1 MSSSAHRAVVPRGP
15 VTFCVPLA
23 PTITMA
29 SHEHD
34 AAPMALEENKGEKA
48 EHGHGH
54 DHEHSENPALI
65 VAIGAVTV
73 GGGTYSIDREGQ
85 VEAGKTTEF
94 GVEQISGEAAT
105 PSGAWLQ
112 NPDGTKLC
120 DPVAPDGHG
129 DHWHF
134 NVESLVPVKKSKFV
148 LKVGEEEA
156 AIDWARGAAPTNGGI
171 MSVFKCAQ
179 APEWRGFLELKLHG
193 DAGDLE
199 LWLNEGFANT
209 YGFAGTIG
217 KPSAFDVPKETVMK
231 LTFPKHPVGKDK
243 TVTLAVRNM
252 EKNED
257 EDGKENMRNGR
268 TNYFIFPGDSDQDPT
283 WLKDEKFR
291 GLVVVSFEADGKSY
305 TCDPFVLVAH
315 EAL

>member
-1 MSSSAHRAVVPRGP
+1 MEYPVIAHSEFAMAEHSADMTPSLLVDP
-15 VTFCVPLA
+15 
-23 PTITMA
+23 
-29 SHEHD
+29 D
-34 AAPMALEENKGEKA
+34 EKKQKMD
-48 EHGHGH
+48 HGHGH
-54 DHEHSENPALI
+54 SHDHADGSAPAKI
-65 VAIGAVTV
+65 VALGTVTLGGATFM
-73 GGGTYSIDREGQ
+73 IDRDGQ
-85 VEAGKTTEF
+85 VDAGVETEF
-94 GVEQISGEAAT
+94 GVEIVGDSTGVAAV
-105 PSGAWLQ
+105 PSAAWFA
-112 NPDGTKLC
+112 NPDGEKLC
-120 DPVAPDGHG
+120 DPASGEGH
-129 DHWHF
+129 DKHWHF
-134 NVESLVPVKKSKFV
+134 KVTPLMPVKRSSFV
-148 LKVGEEEA
+148 LRVGEEEA
-156 AIDWARGAAPTNGGI
+156 AINFARGAAPCKEGI
-171 MSVFKCAQ
+171 LTVLKAAH
-179 APEWRGFLELKLHG
+179 APEWRGYLELKLHG